1 MAIYNTGKVPD
12 YLNPNANLPKQ
23 NVAGS
28 DNRFQRFAPSPA
40 LRTGYSSRSAAI
52 AAAVNGGNRSS
63 TSGSNSTL
71 SVSGSNLNP
80 GRTTSTGYSSRPA
93 ALAAGV
99 DGGNRSSTS
108 GSGKTL
114 KVSGSQ
120 LGPGKT
126 STGDLVPEPEIDPVI
141 PDLTDPNPDPGPGD
155 GDGDGDGS
163 STAVPDPAAAAEAG
177 ISKADYLAQ
186 LEAAINGLLEG
197 TYIDFQGSAADE
209 RRRLENYRNQL
220 YGNDAG
226 MIGSVQRQQTTD
238 LNDRRRLAA
247 QRAASGML
255 QGGAY
260 AGAQRGL
267 GTQQQASQAYGIQEM
282 QRPFLEQV
290 QSDRLREFG
299 LDYSS
304 DGKQLGYTDWFDD
317 MIPNMSLDENGKLV
331 LDKKESWAT
340 TTNKGRSAQ
349 ANARNAAIQQL
360 LQRGVTL

>member
-1 MAIYNTGKVPD
+1 MAGYSN
-12 YLNPNANLPKQ
+12 
-23 NVAGS
+23 GS
-28 DNRFQRFAPSPA
+28 DNRFSFMKPSPA
-40 LRTGYSSRSAAI
+40 VSPPNPWAIRPSTSSAFGIGNGSTGASQYIAKPAPKPEPKKTGYSSRASAI
-52 AAAVNGGNRSS
+52 VDGGVNPGNRSS
-63 TSGSNSTL
+63 TSGS
-71 SVSGSNLNP
+71 
-80 GRTTSTGYSSRPA
+80 Y
-93 ALAAGV
+93 
-99 DGGNRSSTS
+99 GGI
-108 GSGKTL
+108 
-114 KVSGSQ
+114 KVSGANQVTSIGGPENTLTTSPTGD
-120 LGPGKT
+120 LGPGPT
-126 STGDLVPEPEIDPVI
+126 TIGGPENVV
-141 PDLTDPNPDPGPGD
+141 PDLTGPDPSPGPG
-155 GDGDGDGS
+155 GDGGS
-163 STAVPDPAAAAEAG
+163 SQAVPEPAAAAEAG
-177 ISKADYLAQ
+177 ISEADYLAQ
-186 LEAAINGLLEG
+186 LETAINGLLEG

-209 RRRLENYRNQL
+209 LRRLRNYRDQL

-247 QRAASGML
+247 QRAVSGML
-255 QGGAY
+255 QGGSY

-267 GTQQQASQAYGIQEM
+267 GTQQQASQAYGVQEM

-299 LDYSS
+299 LDYNF

-349 ANARNAAIQQL
+349 ANARNSAIQQL

>member
-28 DNRFQRFAPSPA
+28 DNRFQIFAPSPA
-40 LRTGYSSRSAAI
+40 LKTGSSSRAAAI
-52 AAAVNGGNRSS
+52 AAAAAKAGNRSS

-80 GRTTSTGYSSRPA
+80 GRTTSTGYSSRAA

-141 PDLTDPNPDPGPGD
+141 PDLTDPNLDPNPGP
-155 GDGDGDGS
+155 GDGDGS
-163 STAVPDPAAAAEAG
+163 STAVPDPAAAEEAG

-209 RRRLENYRNQL
+209 LRRLENYRNQL

-247 QRAASGML
+247 QRAVSGML

-299 LDYSS
+299 LDYNS

-340 TTNKGRSAQ
+340 TSTKGRA
-349 ANARNAAIQQL
+349 AEAKARNAAIQQL